1 MKRCLKCDRC
11 VDFGRARLF
20 LRPGAVAA
28 AAVARGDDARLV
40 KRSSAIASMLSTAR
54 DGDAERGYA
63 PAEIWLAD
71 PVMLVMLEPFESVD
85 IRRYACLSHRV
96 FQA

>member
-1 MKRCLKCDRC
+1 MKRCLKCDLC

-20 LRPGAVAA
+20 LRPGAVAFGT
-28 AAVARGDDARLV
+28 VARGDEARLI

-63 PAEIWLAD
+63 LEEIWLAD
-71 PVMLVMLEPFESVD
+71 PVTLVIFEPLESVD
-85 IRRYACLSHRV
+85 IRRYACFSHRV